1 MDFKSATTRLRR
13 TFAYPSDTTTTSP
26 SSSQHLSDLDDS
38 DSDLGPAL
46 DEQEQEELIQS
57 LTRQN
62 ARRNAQFRLFLLS
75 LPALSAIPYF
85 LVLFAGLAGLISGE
99 GGRGRGRGRGG
110 RSGSAAAA
118 ADIWIALLALSS
130 LASTAWTLWSLP
142 PGVTGIRFLDAWV
155 GSSSSSSSSDNNNA
169 ASTTTTAA
177 GGRGGGGGGLLGPM
191 GANARRRRRASAGS
205 HSFFWAARHHR
216 SPLEQFLPFL
226 NVALCGLL
234 ILAGFLSSSS
244 QRSVAHRHWGHVGLA
259 NLPALI
265 YVVVLVAKMLMG
277 SIDPERELSA
287 LRYEYKGA

>member
-13 TFAYPSDTTTTSP
+13 TFAYPSDTTTPSP
-26 SSSQHLSDLDDS
+26 RALSDLDS
-38 DSDLGPAL
+38 DSDGPAL
-46 DEQEQEELIQS
+46 DEQEQEDLIRA
-57 LTRQN
+57 LAEQN
-62 ARRNAQFRLFLLS
+62 ATRNAHFRIFLLS

-85 LVLFAGLAGLISGE
+85 LVLFGSLASLVSKDRGGGE
-99 GGRGRGRGRGG
+99 GGRGRGRGRG
-110 RSGSAAAA
+110 SIA
-118 ADIWIALLALSS
+118 ADVWIALLALSS

-142 PGVTGIRFLDAWV
+142 PGVTGIRALDAWV
-155 GSSSSSSSSDNNNA
+155 GSSSSSSAATDDNDDGNPSSSSSSSS
-169 ASTTTTAA
+169 STLP
-177 GGRGGGGGGLLGPM
+177 RGQNPGLGPM

-205 HSFFWAARHHR
+205 HSFFWAPQHHR
-216 SPLEQFLPFL
+216 SPLEQYLPFL
-226 NVALCGLL
+226 NFALCGLL

-244 QRSVAHRHWGHVGLA
+244 QRSATHQHWGHVGLA

>member
-1 MDFKSATTRLRR
+1 MDFRSATTRLRR

-26 SSSQHLSDLDDS
+26 SSSRHLSDLDSED
-38 DSDLGPAL
+38 DGPAL

-57 LTRQN
+57 LTHQN
-62 ARRNAQFRLFLLS
+62 AARNAQFRIFLFC
-75 LPALSAIPYF
+75 LPALSSIPYV
-85 LVLFAGLAGLISGE
+85 LVLFGGLAGFVSRDGPESGV
-99 GGRGRGRGRGG
+99 RK
-110 RSGSAAAA
+110 GSAA
-118 ADIWIALLALSS
+118 DVWIALLALSS

-142 PGVTGIRFLDAWV
+142 PGVTGIRVLDAWV
-155 GSSSSSSSSDNNNA
+155 GSSNDDNNTS
-169 ASTTTTAA
+169 STTTTTTTP
-177 GGRGGGGGGLLGPM
+177 GSPGLGPM

-205 HSFFWAARHHR
+205 HSFFWAQHHR
-216 SPLEQFLPFL
+216 SPLEQYLPFL

-234 ILAGFLSSSS
+234 ILAGFLSSS
-244 QRSVAHRHWGHVGLA
+244 QRSAAHQHWGHVGLA